1 MKVKIG
7 DIWISADE
15 QPISVQFE
23 DWELEEIKLMT
34 RETSPNL
41 RFTIGDMEPEDLLAW
56 AKA

>member
-7 DIWISADE
+7 DMWISAED
-15 QPISVQFE
+15 QPISVQFD
-23 DWELEEIKLMT
+23 DWELDEIKIMT

-41 RFTIGDMEPEDLLAW
+41 RFIIGDMEPEDLLAW